1 MTTMRIQDLSS
12 FLLQAFLAALIVR
25 RCVSFKPY
33 MTPQLRHP
41 TIPRVGALSAS
52 LATTAANGLDN
63 YKNNAVETS
72 KDPRLGVLLLNL
84 GGPETGDDVEGMH
97 GMAWHG
103 MATSK

>member
-1 MTTMRIQDLSS
+1 
-12 FLLQAFLAALIVR
+12 
-25 RCVSFKPY
+25 

-41 TIPRVGALSAS
+41 ATPRVGALSAS

-63 YKNNAVETS
+63 YMNNAMETS

-97 GMAWHG
+97 GMAWQQANSVHDSSLLG
-103 MATSK
+103 LFGFAWANRR